1 VKALLVGD
9 SGAADAVARGVSAL
23 GHEVVRVA
31 GSALHAELA
40 AADSAVVILLAGSAD
55 ARARIAELRGPDLP
69 AAAPLFV
76 VTDRDGA
83 EALAELYAAGAD
95 ECLAWP
101 REAPLLGHRLGAL
114 TERIDLR
121 RKLAEAARAEGELR
135 TREER
140 LRTLVDLASD
150 SIFIKDRAGRYV
162 FINPAGARTLGSS
175 PEEIIGKTD
184 PEVFGEVTGKDVI
197 SFDEIALK
205 NRQPI
210 HYEAWRVIHGD
221 NRLFTTSKF
230 AYVSPEGDL
239 LGVAGIT
246 RDTTDLRRLE
256 SAEKDR
262 TTQRLS
268 HQAALLALAQM
279 DEGEFVPGIEKILDT
294 DAETLALTRVSFWSL
309 QADPPTLVSHEMRKA
324 GSGSWANGLELRARD
339 LPRYIE
345 TLQENR
351 VYVADDAR
359 ALTEGTGLGKSYL
372 EPNGVR
378 SILDAPVWLRGSLAG
393 VVCHEAV
400 GEPRKWTTEEQDF
413 VTRIGHMVSM
423 ALGDREREL
432 AAKALQR
439 SESRMRTLIE
449 HLPDAIFVLR
459 EGCFVFVNAAFAAY
473 LGYSEQ
479 DDVIGRQLLD
489 VVHPEDAH
497 DGKAIAAG
505 SPRPR
510 KVRMLRRDH
519 EAVFAEVAG
528 LALVWDGDPATVAI
542 ARDLTERNR
551 LEAQLLLADRM
562 ASVGTLAAGVAHE
575 INNPLGYVLGN
586 LTALMS
592 GLSPDVLTPD
602 LKQALADS
610 VHGAKRVRDI
620 VHDLQ
625 TFSRGDASRR
635 SAPVDVLRVMDV
647 SIRMAHS
654 AVRHRA
660 RLERDYRQVPAVE
673 ATESRLGQIF
683 LNLIVNAAQAMPERP
698 AEENEINVRVTT
710 DGDMVV
716 VEVRDNGTGMT
727 DEVRKRIFDPF
738 YTTKPIG
745 EGTGLGLSICHSI
758 VTSMNGT
765 IEVESVPGLGTT
777 FRVRLPSAKAPAR
790 VESIEPPVLTP
801 EKRERILVIDDEPM
815 IGVMLRRLLAAH
827 CDVLP
832 ITSPR
837 EGLRR
842 IGAHERFDAILCD
855 LMMPRMSGVDFF
867 AELSV
872 LSPEMARR
880 TGFLTGGAVTA
891 QARRFLQEH
900 ADVTLEKPVEMG
912 KLRALIRL
920 LAQRGAEA
928 AVPSTR
934 GRELAS
940 STGSTPGAPRRGG
953 A

>member
-9 SGAADAVARGVSAL
+9 SEAADAVANRVSAL
-23 GHEVVRVA
+23 GHDVVRV
-31 GSALHAELA
+31 GRGALHDELA
-40 AADSAVVILLAGSAD
+40 AADSAVVILLAGGTD
-55 ARARIAELRGPDLP
+55 ARVRIAELRAPDLP
-69 AAAPLFV
+69 SIAPLFV
-76 VTDRDGA
+76 VTDRDDTA
-83 EALAELYAAGAD
+83 ALAELYLAGAD

-101 REAPLLGHRLGAL
+101 REAPLLEHRLRAL

-121 RKLAEAARAEGELR
+121 HKVAEGSRAEADLR

-140 LRTLVDLASD
+140 LRTLIHLASD
-150 SIFIKDRAGRYV
+150 AIFIKDRAGRYV
-162 FINPAGARTLGSS
+162 FINPAGAHVLGAT
-175 PEEIIGKTD
+175 PDEIVGKTD
-184 PEVFGEVTGKDVI
+184 LEVFGAETGKNVI
-197 SFDEIALK
+197 SYDDIALST
-205 NRQPI
+205 RQPI
-210 HYEAWRVIHGD
+210 HYEAWRIIQGE

-246 RDTTDLRRLE
+246 RDTTELRRLE
-256 SAEKDR
+256 SAEKER

-268 HQAALLALAQM
+268 HQAALVALAQM
-279 DEGEFVPGIEKILDT
+279 EEGEFEQGIEKILDT
-294 DAETLALTRVSFWSL
+294 DAETLSLVRVSFWSF
-309 QADPPTLVSHEMRKA
+309 QADPPTLVSREMRKA

-351 VYVADDAR
+351 VYVAEDAP
-359 ALTEGTGLGKSYL
+359 AVAEGTALGKTYI
-372 EPNGVR
+372 EPNAVR

-400 GEPRKWTTEEQDF
+400 GAPRKWTTEEQDF

-473 LGYSEQ
+473 LGYPHP

-489 VVHPEDAH
+489 IVHPEDAQ

-528 LALVWDGDPATVAI
+528 LALVWDGEPATVAI

-586 LTALMS
+586 LSALMS
-592 GLSPDVLTPD
+592 GLAPEVLTPD

-625 TFSRGDASRR
+625 TFSRGDATKRN
-635 SAPVDVLRVMDV
+635 APVDVLRVMDV

-673 ATESRLGQIF
+673 GTESRLGQVF
-683 LNLIVNAAQAMPERP
+683 LNLIVNAAQAMPERS
-698 AEENEINVRVTT
+698 ADENEINVRVTA
-710 DGDMVV
+710 DGDHVV
-716 VEVRDNGTGMT
+716 IEVRDNGAGMT

-758 VTSMNGT
+758 VTSMNGA
-765 IEVESVPGLGTT
+765 IEVESALGMGTT
-777 FRVRLPSAKAPAR
+777 FRVRFPAAKAPAR
-790 VESIEPPVLTP
+790 AETIEPPPVTSERR
-801 EKRERILVIDDEPM
+801 EKVLVIDDEPM

-837 EGLRR
+837 EALRR
-842 IGAHERFDAILCD
+842 IGAQERFDAILCD
-855 LMMPRMSGVDFF
+855 LMMPRMSGIDFY
-867 AELSV
+867 AELSAR
-872 LSPEMARR
+872 SPEMARR

-891 QARRFLQEH
+891 QARRFMEEH

-912 KLRALIRL
+912 RLRALIRVL
-920 LAQRGAEA
+920 TQRGLEA
-928 AVPSTR
+928 GVASSR
-934 GRELAS
+934 GRN
-940 STGSTPGAPRRGG
+940 
-953 A
+953 